1 MTLLIH
7 LGYLGYDFSTKE
19 VFIPNS
25 EIASEFVAAIQG
37 AGWDTVINAVK
48 KSDNLL
54 KATWDKNA
62 EAVAEGIEEVHF
74 ETSILKYNDENSL
87 ACVIS
92 LAYYSA
98 RAYYTEIRELP
109 TGKGYADVVYLPR
122 KNHMD
127 KPAMIIELKWDKS
140 AEGAIAQIKD
150 KKYVKVLE
158 EYIGNMLLVGVNYDK
173 ENKKHQCVIEE
184 AAGDLA

>member
-1 MTLLIH
+1 M
-7 LGYLGYDFSTKE
+7 
-19 VFIPNS
+19 
-25 EIASEFVAAIQG
+25 
-37 AGWDTVINAVK
+37 
-48 KSDNLL
+48 
-54 KATWDKNA
+54 
-62 EAVAEGIEEVHF
+62 
-74 ETSILKYNDENSL
+74 
-87 ACVIS
+87 IS

-150 KKYVKVLE
+150 KKYVKALE
-158 EYIGNMLLVGVNYDK
+158 EYKGNMLLVGVNYDK

>member
-1 MTLLIH
+1 MVL
-7 LGYLGYDFSTKE
+7 YE
-19 VFIPNS
+19 VGVLFHP
-25 EIASEFVAAIQG
+25 
-37 AGWDTVINAVK
+37 
-48 KSDNLL
+48 
-54 KATWDKNA
+54 
-62 EAVAEGIEEVHF
+62 VAEGIEEAHF

-150 KKYVKVLE
+150 KKYVKALE
-158 EYIGNMLLVGVNYDK
+158 EYKGNMLLVGVNYDK

-184 AAGDLA
+184 AAGDPA